1 MVESSSVHT
10 MNGRASLGGAVSGGA
25 FGGGLLLRS
34 KSLWRGA
41 RYPPLVH
48 QVFVAQE
55 IDEMLEFIITNHSI
69 QSTGVLGL
77 GSSLFCTQHFP
88 CSASFWCIVLRIR
101 CGPLKE

>member
-1 MVESSSVHT
+1 VESSSVHT

-55 IDEMLEFIITNHSI
+55 IDEILEFLIMNHSI
-69 QSTGVLGL
+69 LSIGVSGL
-77 GSSLFCTQHFP
+77 RSSLFCIQHFP
-88 CSASFWCIVLRIR
+88 CSVGFWCIMLNNR
-101 CGPLKE
+101 CGGLKE